1 MNLTAQQ
8 KDIRADR
15 RMSAMLGGGLIVIAL
30 VWLAGCCA
38 MIAFLHFTAGP
49 GDGHDRLFITL
60 GVVAALPSP
69 LVLIAGCMLV
79 REAGRKPKAPVS
91 F

>member
-1 MNLTAQQ
+1 MKLTAQQ

-15 RMSAMLGGGLIVIAL
+15 RLSGVLGFGLILAAVI
-30 VWLAGCCA
+30 WLGLCGA

-49 GDGHDRLFITL
+49 GDGHDSLFITL